1 MKPAPQPAAAPRPM
15 REFQRSLPM
24 QLLRAREAMMVRFR
38 PSLLAHGLSEQQ
50 WRVIRALV
58 EEDELE
64 IGELGR
70 RCCLKPASLSRLLPR
85 LEADEIVTRRGH
97 ATDQRRVI
105 VSITRKGRDLFT
117 TIAPRSEEIYAEIA
131 ALLEPQRVAL
141 LYQLLDEV
149 VARLAPK

>member
-1 MKPAPQPAAAPRPM
+1 MKAAPASAAGQRPM
-15 REFQRSLPM
+15 REFSRSLPM
-24 QLLRAREAMMVRFR
+24 QLLRAREAMMMRFR

-58 EEDELE
+58 EEDALE

-85 LEADEIVTRRGH
+85 LEEEGLVARRGH

-105 VSITRKGRDLFT
+105 VSIMAKGRDLFA
-117 TIAPRSEEIYAEIA
+117 TIAPESEEIYREIA
-131 ALLEPQRVAL
+131 KALEPQRVAL